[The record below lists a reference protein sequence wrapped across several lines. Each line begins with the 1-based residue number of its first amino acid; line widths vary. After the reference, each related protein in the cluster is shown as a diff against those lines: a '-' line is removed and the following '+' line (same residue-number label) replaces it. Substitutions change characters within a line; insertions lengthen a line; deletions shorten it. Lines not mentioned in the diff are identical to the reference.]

1 MEIKK
6 KVNINS
12 KVGDSLITTLQNK
25 NILTSILNHK
35 NIPNGSNITTIT
47 SKFG

>member
-12 KVGDSLITTLQNK
+12 KVGDSLVTTLQNMK
-25 NILTSILNHK
+25 ILTSILNDK
-35 NIPNGSNITTIT
+35 NITNGSNKTTIP